1 MVFKK
6 ELESQE
12 AVEGGSVSL
21 TCEISAD
28 GKVTWRRGSVLLTQG
43 EKYSME
49 HTGSTYILMV
59 HKLKVEDAGEYTCDT
74 GDKQSTA
81 TLTVKGNETWLYSCL
96 SLLVCCHSTLSSA
109 FIMCANIL
117 RTSFLMFFYL
127 DIVVAKLVVTSFLSV
142 ICE

>member
-21 TCEISAD
+21 TCEISVE

-59 HKLKVEDAGEYTCDT
+59 HKLKAEDAGEYTCDA

-96 SLLVCCHSTLSSA
+96 SLYIIHCFHSVCRHTKNVLLNVLLLGYCCSQT
-109 FIMCANIL
+109 CCNP
-117 RTSFLMFFYL
+117 FFKGNL
-127 DIVVAKLVVTSFLSV
+127 
-142 ICE
+142 

>member
-21 TCEISAD
+21 TCEISAE

-81 TLTVKGNETWLYSCL
+81 TLTVKGNGASVFTSV
-96 SLLVCCHSTLSSA
+96 SRLL
-109 FIMCANIL
+109 
-117 RTSFLMFFYL
+117 
-127 DIVVAKLVVTSFLSV
+127 
-142 ICE
+142 